1 MRLLLAEDDVL
12 LGQATCKALMQL
24 GYAVDWL
31 TSGVTV
37 VSAIQTYAYDCVL
50 LDLGLPEVSGQL
62 CIQALRKSSRTTPV
76 IVLTARE
83 ETNAKV
89 EMLDLGAD
97 DYIVKPFDVDEL
109 AARIRAVARRSAA
122 KGLDAETELAHGHLR
137 INPAAQ
143 SVSLGSEH
151 VRLTNKEFWLLE
163 ALMRSPGRIVTRQSL
178 EDALY
183 GWNDD
188 CSSNAIEVL
197 IYQLRK
203 KLATRVIHT
212 VRGVGYRLASLSEMN
227 TLEIAHV
234 DRQ

>member
-1 MRLLLAEDDVL
+1 
-12 LGQATCKALMQL
+12 
-24 GYAVDWL
+24 
-31 TSGVTV
+31 
-37 VSAIQTYAYDCVL
+37 
-50 LDLGLPEVSGQL
+50 
-62 CIQALRKSSRTTPV
+62 V

-122 KGLDAETELAHGHLR
+122 KGLDAETVLAHGHLR
-137 INPAAQ
+137 INLAAQ
-143 SVSLGSEH
+143 TVSLGNDS

-197 IYQLRK
+197 VYQLRK
-203 KLATRVIHT
+203 KLTTQVIHT
-212 VRGVGYRLASLSEMN
+212 VRGVGYRLASLAEMN
-227 TLEIAHV
+227 TLEFLHV

>member
-12 LGQATCKALMQL
+12 LGQATCKALMQY

-31 TSGVTV
+31 TSGQTV

-62 CIQALRKSSRTTPV
+62 CVQALRKSSRSTPV

-83 ETNAKV
+83 ETNTKV

-122 KGLDAETELAHGHLR
+122 QGPDAAAELTHGHLR
-137 INPAAQ
+137 MNLAAQ
-143 SVSLGSEH
+143 TVSLGSEC

-197 IYQLRK
+197 VYQLRK
-203 KLATRVIHT
+203 KLTTQVIHT
-212 VRGVGYRLASLSEMN
+212 VRGVGYRLASLAEMN
-227 TLEIAHV
+227 HLELAHV